1 MVKNWVMT
9 NLMSKMKTKNNLK
22 KRGRKPESAQ
32 GNLMNQQPVIWDRNK
47 KKLKGWLGKK
57 IKVQ

>member
-1 MVKNWVMT
+1 MT

-32 GNLMNQQPVIWDRNK
+32 GNLMNQQPVI
-47 KKLKGWLGKK
+47 
-57 IKVQ
+57 